1 MFRREKKLSSSS
13 LEALKAAVL
22 SQFSDILPA
31 AKCDR
36 LLQIKDGN
44 WGGMYVDIVE
54 GHSYP
59 DWNVVKVVVEAT
71 QEIKAPPQVCGP
83 NSSLDHFL

>member
-1 MFRREKKLSSSS
+1 MSSSS

-36 LLQIKDGN
+36 LLQIKDDN
-44 WGGMYVDIVE
+44 WGGMYVDIAE
-54 GHSYP
+54 GHSYS